1 MTTAI
6 PLKSICV
13 YCGSSDNGPA
23 AHRDLARDLG
33 ERMADKGIQLVYG
46 GGRVGVMGAVANAVL
61 DAGGTVTG
69 VIPDFLMQREH
80 GHHDVTTLEVVDSMH
95 ARKARMAELS
105 DAFIVLPGGLGTL
118 EELFEIVTWRQLGL
132 HDKPIVVINPD
143 GHWDHLRGLIDALV
157 SAGYARPE
165 NAGLLHFAAD
175 PDDALAVLRAQ
186 LSGETHIETGRL

>member
-1 MTTAI
+1 VTNGNS
-6 PLKSICV
+6 LKSICV

-23 AHRDLARDLG
+23 AHRDLAGDLG
-33 ERMADKGIQLVYG
+33 RQMADNAIQLVYG

-69 VIPDFLMQREH
+69 VIPDFLIQREH
-80 GHHDVTTLEVVDSMH
+80 GHHDVTKLEVVDSMH

-105 DAFIVLPGGLGTL
+105 DAFIILPGGLGTL
-118 EELFEIVTWRQLGL
+118 EELFEIMTWRQLGL

-143 GHWDHLRGLIDALV
+143 GHWDHLQGLIDDLV

-165 NAGLLHFAAD
+165 NTGLVHFAAD
-175 PDDALAVLRAQ
+175 PAEALSALQNQ
-186 LSGETHIETGRL
+186 LTAGTHIETGRL

>member
-1 MTTAI
+1 MTSSS

-13 YCGSSDNGPA
+13 YCGSSDKGPA

-33 ERMADKGIQLVYG
+33 AKMAAGGIQLVYG

-61 DAGGTVTG
+61 EANGVVTG

-80 GHHDVTTLEVVDSMH
+80 GHHGVTNLEVVASMH
-95 ARKARMAELS
+95 ERKARMAELS

-132 HDKPIVVINPD
+132 HDKPIFVINPD
-143 GHWDHLRGLIDALV
+143 GHWDHLRALMDGLVA
-157 SAGYARPE
+157 AGYARPE
-165 NAGLLHFAAD
+165 NAQLVQFVTD
-175 PDDALAVLRAQ
+175 PASALAGLEAQ
-186 LSGETHIETGRL
+186 LTGTTHIETGRL